1 MPEAGTIGL
10 ILAGGRAIRMAGKNK
25 ALLTFAGKPLLTH
38 AVTRLGAQVDA
49 LVLSSN
55 APAAD
60 FARFDLP
67 VLPDVVADSQGP
79 LAGIHAGLTHYPHD
93 FVVSVAVDLPLLPSD
108 LVARL
113 RAAIDGYGC
122 AYASDGQRHA
132 LAILWAPG
140 SVNRVERYLDE
151 GGRRMRDFL
160 ARHGTA
166 VRFDRPGDR
175 GLFVNIN
182 TPDDLLRAE
191 QELAAEG
198 PGRSLPPAGRSS

>member
-1 MPEAGTIGL
+1 MPEARTIGL

-55 APAAD
+55 APATD
-60 FARFDLP
+60 FARFGLA
-67 VLPDVVADSQGP
+67 VLPDAVAGSQGP
-79 LAGIHAGLTHYPHD
+79 LAGIHAGLTCYPQD

-113 RAAIDGYGC
+113 RAAIDGYDC
-122 AYASDGQRHA
+122 AYASDGHRHA

-140 SVNRVERYLDE
+140 SVTSVERYMDE
-151 GGRRMRDFL
+151 GGRRVRDFL

-166 VRFDRPGDR
+166 VRFDRPADR
-175 GLFVNIN
+175 GLFLNIN
-182 TPDDLLRAE
+182 TPEDLLRAE
-191 QELAAEG
+191 QELAADESR
-198 PGRSLPPAGRSS
+198 RSLPPAGQSS